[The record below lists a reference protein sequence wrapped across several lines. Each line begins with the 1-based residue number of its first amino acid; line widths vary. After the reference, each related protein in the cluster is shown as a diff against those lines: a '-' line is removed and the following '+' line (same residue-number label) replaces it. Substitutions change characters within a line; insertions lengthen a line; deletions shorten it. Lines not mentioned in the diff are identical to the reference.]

1 LFQEEKE
8 CFNYPHQPWI
18 LYNFTMSF
26 IAPAVL
32 NYKALIIPAAVW
44 FIAQLLKLII
54 VLITEKRLDFGQ
66 LTTMGG
72 MPSAHS
78 ATVCSLA
85 TAIGKIGGFDSLVF
99 ALSAIFALIVMYD
112 AGGVRQTVSNQSVV
126 LNRIIDEMFKGNPQF
141 EERLKEFIGH
151 SRLEIGVGALIG
163 VGLAWWWA

>member
-1 LFQEEKE
+1 V
-8 CFNYPHQPWI
+8 
-18 LYNFTMSF
+18 SF
-26 IAPAVL
+26 ISSTISD
-32 NYKALIIPAAVW
+32 YKALIIPAAVW

-85 TAIGKIGGFDSLVF
+85 TVVGKVGGVNSLLFAISV
-99 ALSAIFALIVMYD
+99 IFALIVMYD
-112 AGGVRQTVSNQSVV
+112 AQGVRQTVGNQSVV
-126 LNRIIDEMFKGNPQF
+126 LNRILDEMFKDNPEF

-151 SRLEIGVGALIG
+151 SRLEIVVGAVLGIA
-163 VGLAWWWA
+163 LAWWWA